1 MAYAKHP
8 GLGIHGEQML
18 KGVGFHEIPVRTCS
32 LHKAWRRWISDNWS
46 IRGWF
51 VNSEFYYCKWVAS
64 LTCVTWVVGIQLG
77 YWSWLEKRVYR
88 VEAKCICKENTWKAD
103 MGACKPVKYLMEFKV
118 KLNKDKQGKTVN
130 STLFKIIIGGLRY
143 LMHIRPDIA

>member
-1 MAYAKHP
+1 
-8 GLGIHGEQML
+8 
-18 KGVGFHEIPVRTCS
+18 
-32 LHKAWRRWISDNWS
+32 
-46 IRGWF
+46 
-51 VNSEFYYCKWVAS
+51 
-64 LTCVTWVVGIQLG
+64 
-77 YWSWLEKRVYR
+77 
-88 VEAKCICKENTWKAD
+88 